1 MTCGGPR
8 NALRM
13 DMGPESVFYASKK
26 MATHSSILAWKIL
39 WTEEPG
45 GLQSI
50 GLQRVRRDGAASPHG
65 AHNMYLLLW
74 QRPGSFRVQFVF
86 PLGSGLCLEP
96 QGPLRLVTSSFVTVF
111 PLPAPWIFIS
121 SGVQLTDSLLVFL
134 ISVYGINFM
143 SQVLSVLCLF
153 ISYPIPQTMLFN

>member
-13 DMGPESVFYASKK
+13 DMGQESVFYASKK

-86 PLGSGLCLEP
+86 PETFR
-96 QGPLRLVTSSFVTVF
+96 LR
-111 PLPAPWIFIS
+111 
-121 SGVQLTDSLLVFL
+121 SL
-134 ISVYGINFM
+134 S
-143 SQVLSVLCLF
+143 
-153 ISYPIPQTMLFN
+153 